1 MTEEIEL
8 VEGSNN
14 IFEDLGFADTEVM
27 KLKAKLAAELLRIMR
42 KRELT
47 VRAAAKLAGVD
58 HSDIVK
64 IRNVDL
70 DRFKLDRL
78 LKIVTR
84 LDKNVRVEITR
95 VDESE
100 AA

>member
-1 MTEEIEL
+1 MVRFQLESS
-8 VEGSNN
+8 GN
-14 IFEDLGFADTEVM
+14 
-27 KLKAKLAAELLRIMR
+27 
-42 KRELT
+42 LT
-47 VRAAAKLAGVD
+47 VRAAAKRAGVD

-78 LKIVTR
+78 LRIVTR
-84 LDKNVRVEITR
+84 LDNTVRVKITR
-95 VDESE
+95 VDENE

>member
-1 MTEEIEL
+1 MTEKIEL
-8 VEGSNN
+8 LEGSDSL
-14 IFEDLGFADTEVM
+14 FTDLGFADAQVM
-27 KLKAKLAAELLRIMR
+27 NLKAKLATELLRIMR
-42 KRELT
+42 QRKLT

-84 LDKNVRVEITR
+84 LDKNVRVEVTHA
-95 VDESE
+95 DESE

>member
-8 VEGSNN
+8 IEGSDN
-14 IFEDLGFADTEVM
+14 IFADLGFADSEVM

-42 KRELT
+42 EGGLT
-47 VRAAAKLAGVD
+47 VRAAAKRAGVD

-84 LDKNVRVEITR
+84 LDNTIRVEVTR
-95 VDESE
+95 AEESE